1 MNHPSGLV
9 LAFLTLDL
17 ASGMEKFGFGIN
29 IPDLQ
34 HRFQVPILFLETKLY
49 RLQTPT
55 SPFFRPSHYDYV
67 GLDDY
72 PMGTNAIV
80 AVISY
85 TGYDMEDA
93 MIVNKMSLE
102 RGFCAGMIYKVG
114 VHRTQHV
121 RLFDL
126 GNLLPSVA
134 DPGCLSRIRIPYLG
148 SRIQQQHQRRG
159 G

>member
-29 IPDLQ
+29 ISDLQ